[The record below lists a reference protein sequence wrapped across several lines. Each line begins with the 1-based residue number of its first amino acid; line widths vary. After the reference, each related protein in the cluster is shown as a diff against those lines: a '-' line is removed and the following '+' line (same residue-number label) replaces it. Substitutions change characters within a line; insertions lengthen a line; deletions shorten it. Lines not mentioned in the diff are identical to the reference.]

1 MLKKLEKS
9 HYLTVL
15 IVIIITLLAACNS
28 GFTMSSYR
36 TDILLTEPF
45 LQLPTEKTIRVVWFT
60 EFPGKKNV
68 VIYGEGLK
76 KSTPAK
82 TTKLSRT
89 QEDQNS
95 KVGNQIK
102 DGQVYKKPTPRNIWR
117 HEAIIDGLISGTRI
131 PYKVITIR
139 EDGKVINSDSYTLTP
154 TPKAGAPLNI
164 LLTSDHQLKPMVPA
178 NIQKLSET
186 IGQVDAIFLAG
197 DAVNISDRASE
208 WFDDNRGGAFF
219 PSLQGRANYDLGIMD
234 NGKTTYKG
242 GKLIQYAPLF
252 TAIGNHEVMGRISK
266 KKSLNEQYE
275 DTKPRFYAEQKYKEL
290 NRLNQLNKS
299 PNSNFRQQWIKDN
312 SFNTDTYE
320 EIFTLPQ
327 SQEGKEKYYAVT
339 FGDIRL
345 VVLYAANMWRSPSL
359 DSSSKGKYR
368 EQKEDFNKPDNWG
381 YGQHIYESIS
391 KGSTQYKWLEKEL
404 SSQEF
409 KKAKYKIVMLH
420 NPPHSIGENIV
431 PAFTNP
437 IQIIERDKT
446 GNIQTLHYEYP
457 KKADYLIRDV
467 IPLLEKARVQL
478 VFYGHSHIWN
488 RFMSKNGMHFL
499 ESSNVGNSYGAFI
512 KDKQRPTPINYKE
525 SYAKVGDPNGLEAIA
540 PTIAP
545 LTAAS
550 DGQPLPYIALNDIT
564 IFSIFNTKT
573 GIVSSY
579 RFDGRNPSST
589 VVKFDEFKLQ

>member
-1 MLKKLEKS
+1 MLIKLEKFRPWM
-9 HYLTVL
+9 TN
-15 IVIIITLLAACNS
+15 IVIIITLVILIVACS
-28 GFTMSSYR
+28 SAFTISDRR

-45 LQLPTEKTIRVVWFT
+45 LQLPTEKSIRVVWFT
-60 EFPGKKNV
+60 EFPGKQNIV
-68 VIYGEGLK
+68 FYGEGLK
-76 KSTPAK
+76 RSVTAT

-95 KVGNQIK
+95 QVGNQTK
-102 DGQVYKKPTPRNIWR
+102 DGQVYKKPTSRNIWR
-117 HEAIIDGLISGTRI
+117 HEGIIDGLNSGLRI
-131 PYKVITIR
+131 PYQVKSTR
-139 EDGKVINSDSYTLTP
+139 EDGKIINSDSYTLSP
-154 TPKAGAPLNI
+154 TPSSGTPLKI
-164 LLTSDHQLKPMVPA
+164 LLTSDYQLKPMVSA
-178 NIQKLSET
+178 NLQKVAET
-186 IGQVDAIFLAG
+186 IGKVDAIFFAG

-219 PSLQGRANYDLGIMD
+219 PSLQGRANYELGIMD

-242 GKLIQYAPLF
+242 GKLIQYAPIF
-252 TAIGNHEVMGRISK
+252 TTIGNHEVMGRVSK
-266 KKSLNEQYE
+266 DKSLNEQYE
-275 DTKPRFYAEQKYKEL
+275 DTKPRFYAEKKYQEL
-290 NRLNQLNKS
+290 NQ
-299 PNSNFRQQWIKDN
+299 SNLRQNWIKDN

-327 SQEGKEKYYAVT
+327 SQEGKEKYYAVS

-345 VVLYAANMWRSPSL
+345 VVLYAANMWRSPAL
-359 DSSSKGKYR
+359 DNSSKGKYR
-368 EQKEDFNKPDNWG
+368 ERNEDFNKPENWG
-381 YGQHIYESIS
+381 YGQHIYEPIS

-404 SSQEF
+404 NSPEF
-409 KKAKYKIVMLH
+409 EKPKYKIVMLH
-420 NPPHSIGENIV
+420 NPPHSLGDNVV

-437 IQIIERDKT
+437 VQIIQRDKAS
-446 GNIQTLHYEYP
+446 NIQAIRYEYP
-457 KKADYLIRDV
+457 KDADYLIRDV
-467 IPLLEKARVQL
+467 IPLLEKAKVQL

-488 RFMSKNGMHFL
+488 RFISKSKMHFL

-512 KDKQRPTPINYKE
+512 KDKQRPTPSNYKE
-525 SYAKVGDPNGLEAIA
+525 SYTKAGDANGLQPII

-564 IFSIFNTKT
+564 VFSIFDTKT

-589 VVKFDEFKLQ
+589 VVKFDEFKL